1 MGHNTN
7 KLTIKTSTVYLQL
20 QKYIVLKYKKQLS
33 VTSDYDCVLA
43 MLFGSSRN
51 GTLDV
56 TQFSV
61 ATIFE
66 TAGAI
71 RRDALYNTCPMCKGQ
86 RWIINMFTILLW
98 YTGPPNLGINS
109 KTQHLW
115 SEKLAE
121 GFLPIQHS

>member
-66 TAGAI
+66 TASAI
-71 RRDALYNTCPMCKGQ
+71 RRDALCNTSALTLVQCAKD
-86 RWIINMFTILLW
+86 REVD
-98 YTGPPNLGINS
+98 
-109 KTQHLW
+109 H
-115 SEKLAE
+115 
-121 GFLPIQHS
+121 